1 MIKFIVKY
9 RTQKW
14 AEGKYIYPELTKI
27 MTYKKLE
34 DVTNENIET
43 IHKGW
48 VEILDLKQV
57 LV

>member
-9 RTQKW
+9 KTQKW
-14 AEGKYIYPELTKI
+14 VGDKYIYPEITKI
-27 MTYKKLE
+27 MTFKKLE
-34 DVTNENIET
+34 DVTNENIQT